1 MPGVKHTEYAKEVLS
16 IEIEQLAKVRDGLG
30 AGFERSVE
38 ILLGQLKLGGKVVLT
53 GVGKNLPI
61 ARKIAATL
69 TSTGCPAVVLH
80 PSEAMHGDLG
90 ILLAQDV
97 VLALSYSGASEE
109 LLTLLPAIKRCGVRL
124 IAMTAEPD
132 SPLGRASDALIGIR
146 VEREACPFNIAPT
159 ASTTATL
166 AVGDALAM
174 ALLQARGFRREDFA
188 KLHPGGAIGRTLLLR
203 VSDILRNG
211 ERLARVPRSAS
222 VRDAVLEMTRAR
234 SGAVAVVEDSGAL
247 AGIFTDGDLRRH
259 LDDPRPIGDRPIA
272 EVMTARPIAVRADS
286 LAVDVLQI
294 FESHAIDDLVV
305 VDGENRVVGMV
316 DLQDLPRMKIL

>member
-1 MPGVKHTEYAKEVLS
+1 MPGVKHTEYAKEILT
-16 IEIEQLAKVRDGLG
+16 IEIEQLAKVRDDLDE
-30 AGFERSVE
+30 GFERAVGM
-38 ILLGQLKLGGKVVLT
+38 ILEQLARGGKVVLT

-61 ARKIAATL
+61 AHKIAATL

-90 ILLAQDV
+90 ILLANDI

-124 IAMTAEPD
+124 ISMTAEPG
-132 SPLGRASDALIGIR
+132 SPLGRASDALIGVR
-146 VEREACPFNIAPT
+146 VDREACPFNIAPT
-159 ASTTATL
+159 ASTTAEL

-174 ALLQARGFRREDFA
+174 VLLQARGFRREDFA
-188 KLHPGGAIGRTLLLR
+188 KLHPGGAIGRALLLR
-203 VSDILRNG
+203 VSDIMRTG
-211 ERLARVPRSAS
+211 DRLARVRRGAA

-234 SGAVAVVEDSGAL
+234 SGAVAVVEDSEAL

-259 LDDPRPIGDRPIA
+259 LDDPRPIVERPIT
-272 EVMTARPIAVRADS
+272 EVMTARPIAVRSDA
-286 LAVDVLQI
+286 LAVDVLRL
-294 FESHAIDDLVV
+294 FEEHAIDDLVV
-305 VDGENRVVGMV
+305 LDEQGRVVGMV